1 MKPKGN
7 LKAWYI
13 LSGCLIVIL
22 LILIFLPKK
31 PGKEEIIRQA
41 VVNTLPENGNLYD
54 TGLNLTYMADA
65 GIDILGTVPA
75 QVKIGSHTADTY
87 GYFADFLFTGDIAMT
102 NNGYGYICRFH
113 NKTGISVNETYNG
126 LTTVSDNYADDT
138 ITYYTINHDFS
149 EGTAYYFDNGTGV
162 WVYEPMMEAYAST
175 ADTVYTPAQ
184 INGREALIGFIA
196 SNSVLEGEIT
206 ENGKTY
212 YKFSYSFSLND
223 KNLAAF
229 IRENTQNEIFNAE
242 GLLNILAKYGE
253 YVTAFGTY
261 HIDKETLTFGYL
273 ADIDF
278 SGSNLLALTAM
289 FKSDYAYAFADGTD
303 ISVDID
309 RFYISFSEKNDT
321 GVDLASMEIPKE
333 ALNAV
338 SLDEYMEQYAVYE
351 TEDTADNHN
360 LTAEDYENMTIP
372 EFEGGYESMEHIGET
387 PQGTVSENQTDLVIP
402 YDELTEEQKESI
414 GFIMEDFLSGEW

>member
-1 MKPKGN
+1 MKSKGN

-41 VVNTLPENGNLYD
+41 VMNALPENGNLYD
-54 TGLNLTYMADA
+54 TGLNLTYTADA

-138 ITYYTINHDFS
+138 ITYYTVNHDFS

-162 WVYEPMMEAYAST
+162 WVYEPMA

-184 INGREALIGFIA
+184 INGREALVSFIV

-206 ENGKTY
+206 ENGRTY
-212 YKFSYSFSLND
+212 YKFSYCFSLND
-223 KNLAAF
+223 QNLAAF

-242 GLLNILAKYGE
+242 GLINILAKYGE
-253 YVTAFGTY
+253 YVIASGTY

-321 GVDLASMEIPKE
+321 GLVSMEIPKE
-333 ALNAV
+333 ALNAI
-338 SLDEYMEQYAVYE
+338 SLDELMEQYEIYE
-351 TEDTADNHN
+351 TADEAADNG
-360 LTAEDYENMTIP
+360 LTAEDYENMSIP
-372 EFEGGYESMEHIGET
+372 EFEGGYESMEHIGEDADM
-387 PQGTVSENQTDLVIP
+387 TVSGNETDFEVIP
-402 YDELTEEQKESI
+402 YDKLTEEEQESVS
-414 GFIMEDFLSGEW
+414 FIMEEFLSGEW